1 MTQMDKTKIEAIN
14 SLKRLCARCGA
25 DEEHTCRVLGLIR
38 EIQGLNGI
46 PVIVNEQ
53 LRHVVFN

>member
-1 MTQMDKTKIEAIN
+1 MDKTKIEAIN

-25 DEEHTCRVLGLIR
+25 EEDHTCRVYGLIQ
-38 EIQGLNGI
+38 EIQQLNGI
-46 PVIVNEQ
+46 PVIVNDQ